1 VLLFHEAHRIQL
13 DEALAR
19 PTVRPDFPPLQ
30 SSSPSDTQ
38 SYWAVPSALTF
49 ENIGFSRNVGTIKYL
64 VCADCDCGPLG
75 WHDTEGAD
83 LASEVDRETR
93 GEQIEDEKKRIAE
106 FLLAVDRVRYE
117 TI

>member
-1 VLLFHEAHRIQL
+1 MKTQL
-13 DEALAR
+13 DEALAK
-19 PTVRPDFPPLQ
+19 PTVRPDFPPPPP
-30 SSSPSDTQ
+30 SSPSDTQ

-64 VCADCDCGPLG
+64 TCADCDCGPLG

-83 LASEVDRETR
+83 LATEVDRETR
-93 GEQIEDEKKRIAE
+93 GENKEGEKKRNAE

-117 TI
+117 PV